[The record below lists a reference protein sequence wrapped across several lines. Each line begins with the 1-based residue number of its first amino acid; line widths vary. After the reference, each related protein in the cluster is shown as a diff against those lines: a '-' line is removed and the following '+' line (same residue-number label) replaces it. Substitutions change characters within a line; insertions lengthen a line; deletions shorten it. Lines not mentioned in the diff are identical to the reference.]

1 MKQQN
6 KQINLKLDEHLY
18 DKLKEFAKNEG
29 KSIQYVLTESL
40 VAMMAKN
47 QKPENKKGKFT
58 FIDLFAGIG
67 GLRFFQ

>member
-47 QKPENKKGKFT
+47 QKP
-58 FIDLFAGIG
+58 
-67 GLRFFQ
+67 